1 MSTENYTR
9 LADTLSAKEGKA
21 YITINGQN
29 RELFEI
35 SSLNAQIE
43 MVVQE
48 RRMLGHRMTQH
59 KIVGANGTGSMTM
72 YFMNSQM
79 LNQAIQYI
87 KTGQFKGFKIQAK
100 NDDPQ
105 STIGRQEVI
114 LLNVLPTTFPA
125 AFSMTSPTIP
135 SPSIRTSLSTTLR
148 LFRPSIFP
156 EITGNKIPLVIFWNL
171 L

>member
-35 SSLNAQIE
+35 SSLNAQID

-105 STIGRQEVI
+105 STIGKQEVI

-125 AFSMTSPTIP
+125 AILDDQSDDPITFDTDFTFDDIEA
-135 SPSIRTSLSTTLR
+135 LSTFNL
-148 LFRPSIFP
+148 P
-156 EITGNKIPLVIFWNL
+156 GNYR
-171 L
+171 